1 MSLMIANNETGVLQP
16 ILPAA
21 ALCRSAGIPIHA
33 DGVQA
38 LGKGPLSFK
47 ALGVDA
53 LTLSAHKIHGPVG
66 IGALILRHPFKLTP
80 QMWGGFQQFG
90 MRPGSEPV
98 ALAVGFAEAVQQ
110 AFASRAQRVASMET
124 HRDRFESAL
133 QSQLP
138 WIHILG
144 KEVARLPNTSSV
156 VFPGCDRQS
165 LQMAFDLRGLACS
178 TGSACA
184 SGSSQ
189 PSHVLQAMGLPEA
202 WVQGGLRFSNSFE
215 TTEEEVDRAVQ
226 IIVET
231 TRHLHQ
237 G

>member
-1 MSLMIANNETGVLQP
+1 MAFSNLACGLVRAGGFSGWVRRGGPTGVCFTR
-16 ILPAA
+16 AA
-21 ALCRSAGIPIHA
+21 RGI
-33 DGVQA
+33 DGD
-38 LGKGPLSFK
+38 PSRPFR
-47 ALGVDA
+47 
-53 LTLSAHKIHGPVG
+53 
-66 IGALILRHPFKLTP
+66 IG
-80 QMWGGFQQFG
+80 
-90 MRPGSEPV
+90 
-98 ALAVGFAEAVQQ
+98 
-110 AFASRAQRVASMET
+110 
-124 HRDRFESAL
+124 L

-144 KEVARLPNTSSV
+144 KEVARLPNTSSI
-156 VFPGCDRQS
+156 VFRGCDRQS

-189 PSHVLQAMGLPEA
+189 PSHVLQAMGLPED

-231 TRHLHQ
+231 TRHLNQ